1 MHPGFSPGCRFLRT
15 WLAGIPYPVRFAYPY
30 SGAPR
35 KFSVAG
41 DLRQLVI
48 DCIIFPAMP
57 ANTQKNRK
65 TVQLL
70 TSGTIFVYIAIPIQR
85 TKGAMLKGK
94 SAHVPDLPHEE
105 AVADPE
111 GTQRLWDAIQAQD
124 TPPGT
129 RLKLL
134 KMMPGGENAKE
145 EVFRLIQEGIVAEND
160 ALQRLA
166 SEPVAGNA

>member
-1 MHPGFSPGCRFLRT
+1 MRGVP
-15 WLAGIPYPVRFAYPY
+15 
-30 SGAPR
+30 APR
-35 KFSVAG
+35 AFRPSGILALSGDSPPQATCAG
-41 DLRQLVI
+41 RATDY
-48 DCIIFPAMP
+48 IIFPAMP

-65 TVQLL
+65 IVQLL

-111 GTQRLWDAIQAQD
+111 KTQRLWDAIQAQD

>member
-1 MHPGFSPGCRFLRT
+1 MCSVHR
-15 WLAGIPYPVRFAYPY
+15 Y
-30 SGAPR
+30 SGTSC
-35 KFSVAG
+35 KFSDAG

-57 ANTQKNRK
+57 ANTQKNQK
-65 TVQLL
+65 IVQQL

-111 GTQRLWDAIQAQD
+111 RTQRLWDAIQKQD
-124 TPPGT
+124 TPAGT

-134 KMMPGGENAKE
+134 KMIPGGANAKDE
-145 EVFRLIQEGIVAEND
+145 IMRAIQEGIVAEND
-160 ALQRLA
+160 ILQRLA

>member
-1 MHPGFSPGCRFLRT
+1 MRVPSIGI
-15 WLAGIPYPVRFAYPY
+15 LAL
-30 SGAPR
+30 SW
-35 KFSVAG
+35 KFSAAG

-57 ANTQKNRK
+57 ANTQNNQNNRK
-65 TVQLL
+65 IVSPM

-105 AVADPE
+105 VVADPE
-111 GTQRLWDAIQAQD
+111 RTQRLWDAIQAQD

-134 KMMPGGENAKE
+134 KMMPGGANAKE
-145 EVFRLIQEGIVAEND
+145 EVFRVIQEGIVAEND
-160 ALQRLA
+160 ILERLA